1 MTPTKV
7 KRLLKK
13 LPHRKNVIISS
24 RLKNISPVQV
34 QCVFNGSI
42 TNPEIVNPVL
52 KVAKKVAEETIII
65 PRKRMNAKKSTTKK
79 TA

>member
-13 LPHRKNVIISS
+13 LPHRKNVIISN

-34 QCVFNGSI
+34 QCVFKGSI
-42 TNPEIVNPVL
+42 TNPDIVKPVL
-52 KVAKKVAEETIII
+52 KVAKQIAEETIKI
-65 PRKRMNAKKSTTKK
+65 PRKKMSSKK